1 MQQYGV
7 PRVVRRRTAAP
18 GSARGKVA
26 PRMSTSPPAS
36 LPKLPQDVRIGFLV
50 HDVSRMRRTLF
61 DQAMKPLGITRSQ
74 WWVLSQLSR
83 HARDGMP
90 QTDLARDLDV
100 GKVTVGGLID
110 RLEAAG
116 HVVRQPDAV
125 DRRAKRIVVTEDGR
139 RVLKQMV
146 AVGQSLNQ
154 IILAGLSPEGIE
166 VTERALS
173 VMKDNIRQGTADRD
187 DADLA
192 VGVFGPGDEAAEAPP
207 PRKAAQRL

>member
-1 MQQYGV
+1 
-7 PRVVRRRTAAP
+7 
-18 GSARGKVA
+18 
-26 PRMSTSPPAS
+26 MSTSPPAS

-83 HARDGMP
+83 HARDGML

-116 HVVRQPDAV
+116 YVVRQPDAV
-125 DRRAKRIVVTEDGR
+125 DRRAKRIVVTKDGR

-154 IILAGLSPEGIE
+154 VILAGLSPEDIE
-166 VTERALS
+166 VTELALS

-187 DADLA
+187 DADPA
-192 VGVFGPGDEAAEAPP
+192 VGVFGPADEVAEAPP

>member
-1 MQQYGV
+1 MICFSMG
-7 PRVVRRRTAAP
+7 RASTRAGDTAVLKP
-18 GSARGKVA
+18 ARGKVA
-26 PRMSTSPPAS
+26 PRMSTLP
-36 LPKLPQDVRIGFLV
+36 PKLPQDVRIGFLV

-83 HARDGMP
+83 HSRDGML

-116 HVVRQPDAV
+116 YVVRQPDAV
-125 DRRAKRIVVTEDGR
+125 DRRAKRIVITEDGR

-154 IILAGLSPEGIE
+154 VILAGLSPEDIE

-173 VMKDNIRQGTADRD
+173 LMKDNIRQGTADRD

-192 VGVFGPGDEAAEAPP
+192 VGVFGPEADAAEAPP
-207 PRKAAQRL
+207 LRKAAQRP